1 MLQQREGLMYLLTR
15 EEAWKKAADCAA
27 HADVAFDQDTHLLFL
42 RMRDRWLRIANI
54 PEMFELKKASDRRT
68 DDRLGQA
75 DSEAA

>member
-27 HADVAFDQDTHLLFL
+27 HADVAFDQDTRLLFL

-68 DDRLGQA
+68 DERLGQA